1 MDKPAV
7 LRASTPGGHPAI
19 SLAWLASVGLALAS
33 VWRPALLPV
42 AVAVAVGALAIYLVR
57 HARFLRTLAAV
68 ERALSRGDLPA
79 ARAIAAPLLDRFPDL
94 AAVQKTAADVL
105 YAGGDPLSA
114 ASLYERAAKR
124 APGDR
129 DLVVGLVASY
139 AALNKAGDAR
149 RCAALL
155 PGDYDVRLALAWAEL
170 VALAGDRARGARLA
184 DELMSGLAVAHGAER
199 TAMANVLVAIAEAQ
213 RRNASAA
220 RAALEVAER
229 QGPVLEP
236 ADRAFIGYLGGVALR
251 ELGLL
256 GDARRTFEAAMAEAP
271 DTIGEALARRE
282 RSHLPELSGSSTA
295 GPASSAPPSSG
306 PPSSA

>member
-1 MDKPAV
+1 M
-7 LRASTPGGHPAI
+7 
-19 SLAWLASVGLALAS
+19 AS
-33 VWRPALLPV
+33 VWAPRLLPV
-42 AVAVAVGALAIYLVR
+42 AVAIALGALAIYLVR
-57 HARFLRTLAAV
+57 HARFLGSLRSA

-124 APGDR
+124 TPRDR

-139 AALNKAGDAR
+139 AALNKAGDSR
-149 RCAALL
+149 RAAQLL
-155 PGDYDVRLALAWAEL
+155 PHDYDVRLALAWAEL
-170 VALAGDRARGARLA
+170 TALGGDRARGAGLA
-184 DELMSGLAVAHGAER
+184 DELMRELEVGHGAER
-199 TAMANVLVAIAEAQ
+199 TAMANVLVAVAEAQ
-213 RRNASAA
+213 RRNPSAA
-220 RAALEVAER
+220 RAALAVAER
-229 QGPVLEP
+229 QGAVLEP
-236 ADRAFIGYLGGVALR
+236 ADRAFIGYLGGIALR

-282 RSHLPELSGSSTA
+282 RSHIPDSSDPSSEMSST
-295 GPASSAPPSSG
+295 SD
-306 PPSSA
+306 